1 MRKGMFYGLLFTAP
15 AILGF
20 AIFTLGP
27 MIASLVL
34 SMTNYNVFKEQ
45 TAFTGLDNYLR
56 LFSGEDELFYKSLGI
71 TFYFVVLRVPAVILI
86 SFGIAL
92 LLNLNVKGRAIFR
105 TIIYLPSIVPAV
117 ASAMIWM
124 WLLNPDLGL
133 INSLLSRLH
142 LPTSNW
148 LYGEGSVI
156 PSVVLTT
163 LWGIGSTVII
173 FLAGL
178 SGIPRQ
184 YYEAIEVD
192 GGGWFRKLSHVT
204 VPMVTPTIF
213 FNTIMTIIG
222 SFQVFNEAYILT
234 QGGPNNRSLF
244 YVFYLWRTGF
254 RDAEM
259 GYASALAWI
268 LFVIILFFTF
278 IVFRTS
284 KSWVYYEGGP
294 GLRPSKLSL
303 TAGYGALIL
312 ISCMF
317 IIPFVWLI
325 RSSLMNLSQIFTMP
339 PEWIPKPFQWG
350 NFHKALTVLP
360 FDVFFKNTLIIVVTV
375 LVGTVITSS
384 IGAFGFSRIPW
395 KGRDAVFAVLMTSMM
410 LPAAVTMIP
419 SFLGWQMMGFYDT
432 LYPLIV
438 PAYFGG
444 GIFNIFLLR
453 QFYLTI
459 PRDFDEAAYVDGANY
474 WQIYTR
480 IIFPLSRSAIIVVA
494 LFSFLASWNDFMGP
508 LIYLKSDKWFTLA
521 LGLQMFQG
529 TYTAQWDLLMAASA
543 TVVLPCVIVFLAGQR
558 YFLEGITLTGLKG

>member
-1 MRKGMFYGLLFTAP
+1 M
-15 AILGF
+15 
-20 AIFTLGP
+20 
-27 MIASLVL
+27 
-34 SMTNYNVFKEQ
+34 
-45 TAFTGLDNYLR
+45 
-56 LFSGEDELFYKSLGI
+56 
-71 TFYFVVLRVPAVILI
+71 
-86 SFGIAL
+86 
-92 LLNLNVKGRAIFR
+92 
-105 TIIYLPSIVPAV
+105 
-117 ASAMIWM
+117 
-124 WLLNPDLGL
+124 
-133 INSLLSRLH
+133 
-142 LPTSNW
+142 
-148 LYGEGSVI
+148 
-156 PSVVLTT
+156 
-163 LWGIGSTVII
+163 
-173 FLAGL
+173 
-178 SGIPRQ
+178 
-184 YYEAIEVD
+184 
-192 GGGWFRKLSHVT
+192 
-204 VPMVTPTIF
+204 
-213 FNTIMTIIG
+213 
-222 SFQVFNEAYILT
+222 
-234 QGGPNNRSLF
+234 
-244 YVFYLWRTGF
+244 
-254 RDAEM
+254 
-259 GYASALAWI
+259 
-268 LFVIILFFTF
+268 
-278 IVFRTS
+278 
-284 KSWVYYEGGP
+284 
-294 GLRPSKLSL
+294 RPSKLSL

-317 IIPFVWLI
+317 IIPFVWLV

-339 PEWIPKPFQWG
+339 PEWIPKSFQWG

-384 IGAFGFSRIPW
+384 IGAFGFSRIQW
-395 KGRDAVFAVLMTSMM
+395 KGRDAVFALLMTSMM

-419 SFLGWQMMGFYDT
+419 SFLGWQLMGFYDT

-453 QFYLTI
+453 QFYLSI